1 MNQLFSPAECLK
13 RIGLHKSRCTI
24 VAVIDRFY
32 VSAQNLSDTGRPH
45 VGVNKDLHR
54 DTHTQTQR
62 HHYLYIQ
69 IYAIQENRT
78 TDIIVFIS
86 ESEKKES
93 LALSHI

>member
-1 MNQLFSPAECLK
+1 MHQLFSPAECLK

-54 DTHTQTQR
+54 DTQTHTHT
-62 HHYLYIQ
+62 HSNIT
-69 IYAIQENRT
+69 IYTSKSMQFRKT
-78 TDIIVFIS
+78 GLLT
-86 ESEKKES
+86 
-93 LALSHI
+93 